1 MYLFPRPLFP
11 LTLNVTGVV
20 GADRSLFSLTVN
32 CYLWDEVWG
41 RSLSILLVLVGPL
54 GAAVTASRV
63 LGPSEEQ
70 GALTTALPLA
80 RFFSETGPCR
90 VAQADHI
97 RHVIYLPQAPEPWC
111 LA

>member
-20 GADRSLFSLTVN
+20 GADRFLFSLKVN
-32 CYLWDEVWG
+32 YYLWGEVWG
-41 RSLSILLVLVGPL
+41 RNLSILLVFVGPL
-54 GAAVTASRV
+54 GAGVTASWV
-63 LGPSEEQ
+63 LGPFEER
-70 GALTTALPLA
+70 GALTTAVPLA
-80 RFFSETGPCR
+80 HFFSETGPCC

-111 LA
+111 LP